1 MQIIESFGA
10 PAVPPSPSQ
19 SVRRLD
25 HGVLASLAGFAVG
38 TATVAYA
45 LWRPLPGLPL
55 PDGGLWHH
63 LATYP
68 SLLANTLSFGRVC
81 PDAWFDDPAA
91 GQVTSSAVHVR
102 LLPAC
107 IAGALIA
114 FRWGKRALHPQP
126 VLKHLSGPRLL
137 EGREAQ
143 VAAERYS
150 VAERGGPK
158 VAGFARLHP
167 ALRLSKRTW
176 CRHVLISGSVGSG
189 KTQILYPIVRSVVR
203 RKKKLFVL
211 DIKGDYTAALR
222 RAMILSPF
230 DARSVYWDIAADL
243 RDLAA
248 ASTFASAMIPT
259 EQGSNSFFATAA
271 DLLLTGCIRTLQQ
284 RAGVRWTWADL
295 DFLLNLS
302 VDELA
307 PLLAEH
313 YAKAHPLLTAGDS
326 TAANILATL
335 SAYTRTISQLAESF
349 GAGVDAEGR
358 PRKRLSLVAWAQ
370 DTYEGCPTIVAQ
382 AGTDPGLT
390 QRFLAAVLDTLVPQI
405 MALPDD
411 VSEDGR
417 AIVVALDEISAV
429 GRLKNLVPLVD
440 KGRSKSCAVILGV
453 QDLAM
458 LAASQGEA
466 FARALPGMVGT
477 HIYTQTQIG
486 PTRDQWAKMLGE
498 CRVMW
503 TTPGAGPSH
512 PPVVHEE
519 MRAVV
524 APTDLTT
531 KLGYRKDK
539 KAPNGFFI
547 RAMACLGEDYW
558 VLDWPGVVM
567 PKKRRSH
574 VPAAW
579 MVAPS
584 SVSASGRDPFSF
596 VDRSDG
602 KMLATNE
609 RGRPPHGEGD
619 EESESGQ
626 PTVVTPQHLN
636 PMTPFVADV
645 TRHVQNGLT
654 NMEIAA

>member
-1 MQIIESFGA
+1 MQIVQSFGT

-25 HGVLASLAGFAVG
+25 HGVLASLIGFAIG
-38 TATVAYA
+38 TASVAYV

-55 PDGGLWHH
+55 PDGSLWHH

-68 SLLANTLSFGRVC
+68 SLLANTLSLGRVC

-91 GQVTSSAVHVR
+91 GQVRPLTVHLR

-107 IAGALIA
+107 ITGALIA
-114 FRWGKRALHPQP
+114 FQWGRRALHPQP
-126 VLKHLSGPRLL
+126 ILKHLAGPRLL

-143 VAAERYS
+143 AAAQRYS
-150 VAERGGPK
+150 IMERGGER
-158 VAGFARLHP
+158 VRGFARLHP
-167 ALRLSKRTW
+167 SLPLSKRTW

-222 RAMILSPF
+222 RALILSPF

-248 ASTFASAMIPT
+248 ASTFASAMIPA
-259 EQGSNSFFATAA
+259 EQGSNGFFATAA

-302 VDELA
+302 AAELA
-307 PLLAEH
+307 PLLLAH

-349 GAGVDAEGR
+349 GAGVDPQGR

-440 KGRSKSCAVILGV
+440 KGRSKACSVILGV

-466 FARALPGMVGT
+466 FAKALPGMVGT

-498 CRVMW
+498 RRVMW
-503 TTPGAGPSH
+503 TTPGTGPGH

-531 KLGYRKDK
+531 KLGYRKDR
-539 KAPNGFFI
+539 KAPNGFSI

-579 MVAPS
+579 TVGAS
-584 SVSASGRDPFSF
+584 STSALGRDALAFA
-596 VDRSDG
+596 DRSEG
-602 KMLATNE
+602 QAKAAHE
-609 RGRPPHGEGD
+609 QGQPPHDEGG

-626 PTVVTPQHLN
+626 PTIAPPQPLN
-636 PMTPFVADV
+636 LMTPFVADV
-645 TRHVQNGLT
+645 ARHVQSGLT
-654 NMEIAA
+654 NMEISA

>member
-1 MQIIESFGA
+1 MQIIQSFGA

-25 HGVLASLAGFAVG
+25 HGVLALLAGFAVG
-38 TATVAYA
+38 TATVAYT

-91 GQVTSSAVHVR
+91 GQVTSAEVHVR

-107 IAGALIA
+107 MMGALIA
-114 FRWGKRALHPQP
+114 FRWGRRALHPQP
-126 VLKHLSGPRLL
+126 MLKHLSGPRLL

-150 VAERGGPK
+150 VTERGGPK

-167 ALRLSKRTW
+167 SLPLSKRTW

-203 RKKKLFVL
+203 RRKKLFVL
-211 DIKGDYTAALR
+211 DIKGDYSAALR

-284 RAGVRWTWADL
+284 RAGVRRTWADL

-302 VDELA
+302 VEELA

-349 GAGVDAEGR
+349 GSGVDAAGR

-458 LAASQGEA
+458 LAASQGEP

-498 CRVMW
+498 RRVMW
-503 TTPGAGPSH
+503 TTPGAGPGH

-547 RAMACLGEDYW
+547 RAMACLGDDYW

-584 SVSASGRDPFSF
+584 SVSASGRDAFAF
-596 VDRSDG
+596 VGRSDG
-602 KMLATNE
+602 KMLAANE
-609 RGRPPHGEGD
+609 RGRPPHDEGD

-626 PTVVTPQHLN
+626 PTIASPQHLDH
-636 PMTPFVADV
+636 MTPFVADV

>member
-1 MQIIESFGA
+1 MQIVQSFGA

-25 HGVLASLAGFAVG
+25 HGVLASLTGFAIG
-38 TATVAYA
+38 TASVAYA
-45 LWRPLPGLPL
+45 LWRPLPWSPL

-68 SLLANTLSFGRVC
+68 SLLANTMSWGRVC

-91 GQVTSSAVHVR
+91 GQVNPLAVHLR

-107 IAGALIA
+107 ITGAWIA
-114 FRWGKRALHPQP
+114 FQWGKRALHPQP
-126 VLKHLSGPRLL
+126 MLKHLSGPRLL

-143 VAAERYS
+143 AAAERYS
-150 VAERGGPK
+150 VTERGGPN
-158 VAGFARLHP
+158 VRGFARLHP
-167 ALRLSKRTW
+167 SLPLSKRTW

-189 KTQILYPIVRSVVR
+189 KTQLLYPIVRSVVR

-248 ASTFASAMIPT
+248 ASTFASAMVPA

-302 VDELA
+302 VAELA
-307 PLLAEH
+307 PLLEEH

-349 GAGVDAEGR
+349 GAGMDAEGR

-370 DTYEGCPTIVAQ
+370 DSYEGCPTIVAQ

-411 VSEDGR
+411 VSDDGR
-417 AIVVALDEISAV
+417 AIVFALDEISAV

-440 KGRSKSCAVILGV
+440 KGRSKSCAVIMGV

-458 LAASQGEA
+458 LSASQGEA

-498 CRVMW
+498 RRVTW
-503 TTPGAGPSH
+503 TTPGGGPGH
-512 PPVVHEE
+512 PPVAHEE

-539 KAPNGFFI
+539 KAPNGFSI

-567 PKKRRSH
+567 PRKRRSH
-574 VPAAW
+574 VPVARTVALSAAT
-579 MVAPS
+579 PL
-584 SVSASGRDPFSF
+584 GRDAFAF
-596 VDRSDG
+596 VDTRDG
-602 KMLATNE
+602 QTMATHE
-609 RGRPPHGEGD
+609 QGRPPHDDGD
-619 EESESGQ
+619 QESESGQ
-626 PTVVTPQHLN
+626 PTIATPDRLN
-636 PMTPFVADV
+636 LMTPFLADV
-645 TRHVQNGLT
+645 TRHVQSGLT